1 MSIAT
6 TPEGGNV
13 FRLDIRG
20 VLRKA
25 ELDRCQD
32 ALIAEMGDSGTARLL
47 VVLEAFEGWDSRDR
61 WDDLSFYMK
70 HGNQIERIA
79 LVSEPRWQSE
89 TLMFA
94 SADLRKAPVEL
105 RWGSRDRPRT
115 DGRVSERFQNR

>member
-6 TPEGGNV
+6 THEGGNL

-20 VLRKA
+20 LLRKG
-25 ELDRCQD
+25 ELDRSQD
-32 ALIAEMGDSGTARLL
+32 ALIAEIGESGTARLL
-47 VVLEAFEGWDSRDR
+47 VVLQAFEGWDSGDR

-89 TLMFA
+89 VLMFA
-94 SADLRKAPVEL
+94 SADLRKAPVE
-105 RWGSRDRPRT
+105 WFSN
-115 DGRVSERFQNR
+115 ERLAEARAWLTA